1 MGDIMVTD
9 LPHRNAI
16 RLQDY
21 DYSQAGYYFI
31 TICVEN
37 RRMMLWSDVE
47 TASDDIPLSEVGK
60 MIETALRNIETIYS
74 NAFLDE
80 YVIMPNHVHFILV
93 IDGSGRPLVAPTVS
107 RIIQQFKGYVTKN
120 CRQNGF
126 SWQKSFY
133 EHIIRNEQDENM

>member
-16 RLQDY
+16 WLQDY

-37 RRMMLWSDVE
+37 RRIMLWSDVE

-74 NAFLDE
+74 
-80 YVIMPNHVHFILV
+80 VHF
-93 IDGSGRPLVAPTVS
+93 
-107 RIIQQFKGYVTKN
+107 
-120 CRQNGF
+120 
-126 SWQKSFY
+126 
-133 EHIIRNEQDENM
+133 

>member
-37 RRMMLWSDVE
+37 RGMMLWSDVE

-74 NAFLDE
+74 
-80 YVIMPNHVHFILV
+80 VHF
-93 IDGSGRPLVAPTVS
+93 
-107 RIIQQFKGYVTKN
+107 
-120 CRQNGF
+120 
-126 SWQKSFY
+126 
-133 EHIIRNEQDENM
+133 